1 LQVKVRFA
9 GLTRHYIGEK
19 EKVYE
24 LPEGASVGDLLAS
37 IGRDYGSRLPRQMWD
52 EKKERLHHSI
62 RAARRGS
69 PLAEDD
75 EVLEHGEEIYIISR
89 MAGG

>member
-1 LQVKVRFA
+1 MQVKVRFA

-52 EKKERLHHSI
+52 GKKERFHHSI

-75 EVLEHGEEIYIISR
+75 EVLEQGEEIYIISR

>member
-1 LQVKVRFA
+1 MQVKVHFA

-19 EKVYE
+19 EMVYE
-24 LPEGASVGDLLAS
+24 LPEGASIGDLLAR
-37 IGRDYGSRLPRQMWD
+37 IGKDYGARLPRQMWD
-52 EKKERLHHSI
+52 DKNERFHQSI
-62 RAARRGS
+62 KAARRGS

-75 EVLEHGEEIYIISR
+75 EVLEEGEEIYIISR

>member
-1 LQVKVRFA
+1 MQVRVRFA

-19 EKVYE
+19 ERVYE
-24 LPEGASVGDLLAS
+24 LPEGASVGDLLTC
-37 IGRDYGSRLPRQMWD
+37 IGREYGSRLPRQMWD
-52 EKKERLHHSI
+52 GKKKRFHQSI

-75 EVLEHGEEIYIISR
+75 EVLEQGEEIYIISR

>member
-1 LQVKVRFA
+1 MQVKVRFA

-19 EKVYE
+19 ERVYE
-24 LPEGASVGDLLAS
+24 LPEGARVGDLLAR
-37 IGRDYGSRLPRQMWD
+37 IGRDYGARLPRQMWNG
-52 EKKERLHHSI
+52 KTERFHQSI

-69 PLAEDD
+69 PFTEDND
-75 EVLEHGEEIYIISR
+75 VLVQGEEIYIISR

>member
-1 LQVKVRFA
+1 MQVKVHFA

-19 EKVYE
+19 ERVYE
-24 LPEGASVGDLLAS
+24 LPEGASVGDLLTH
-37 IGRDYGSRLPRQMWD
+37 IGKDYGPRLPRQMWD
-52 EKKERLHHSI
+52 GEKGRFHQSI

-69 PLAEDD
+69 PLAEDN
-75 EVLEHGEEIYIISR
+75 EVLEEGEEIYIISR

>member
-1 LQVKVRFA
+1 MQVRVRFA

-19 EKVYE
+19 DKVYE
-24 LPEGASVGDLLAS
+24 LPEGASVGDLLAL
-37 IGRDYGSRLPRQMWD
+37 IGREYGSRLPRQMWD
-52 EKKERLHHSI
+52 AEKGRFHQSI

-69 PLAEDD
+69 ALAVDEEPLRE
-75 EVLEHGEEIYIISR
+75 GEEIYIISR